1 MTYTP
6 TKVLT
11 FDEFI
16 VQYGDNPRYE
26 LIDGELRDMEPT
38 GPVDRPRRARGTAA
52 EPSATAAWS
61 REETARQR
69 SDVQIGR
76 AHV

>member
-1 MTYTP
+1 MTYTT

-26 LIDGELRDMEPT
+26 LIDGKLRDMEPNT
-38 GPVDRPRRARGTAA
+38 
-52 EPSATAAWS
+52 S
-61 REETARQR
+61 RLSSKQC
-69 SDVQIGR
+69 
-76 AHV
+76 